1 MLHFAQHLAVINASW
16 SKIAARHCLLLIAL
30 RALADMVTVTMCVA
44 TLRAGADALVKEIS
58 D

>member
-1 MLHFAQHLAVINASW
+1 MLHFAYHMVVINASR
-16 SKIAARHCLLLIAL
+16 SKIAAHDGLLLIASG
-30 RALADMVTVTMCVA
+30 ALTDMVTVMVCVA